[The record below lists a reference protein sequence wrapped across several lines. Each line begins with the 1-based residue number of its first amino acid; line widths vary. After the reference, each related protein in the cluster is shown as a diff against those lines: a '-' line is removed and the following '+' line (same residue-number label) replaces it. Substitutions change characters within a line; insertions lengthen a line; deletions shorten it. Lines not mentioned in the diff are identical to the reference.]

1 MRISDWSSDVC
12 SSDLLVADAQAAPRR
27 ALAQLVKVGGGP
39 VDAAA
44 RQRRDAG
51 ADEHEIRAE
60 LLHKIELVLGA
71 VERAF
76 ALRLGQALEIA
87 ERLEPR
93 DLQAVV
99 ARHAGDLLRRPV
111 AGEEVGPED
120 LAAVQ
125 ARRRAGGTL
134 PVHKAP
140 ER

>member
-1 MRISDWSSDVC
+1 MFGAAHDLPGIAVVVDV
-12 SSDLLVADAQAAPRR
+12 SPPGKRLVADAQAAPRR

-87 ERLEPR
+87 ERLEHR
-93 DLQAVV
+93 DLQD
-99 ARHAGDLLRRPV
+99 RKSTRLNSSH
-111 AGEEVGPED
+111 
-120 LAAVQ
+120 
-125 ARRRAGGTL
+125 
-134 PVHKAP
+134 
-140 ER
+140 

>member
-76 ALRLGQALEIA
+76 ALRPGQALEIA
-87 ERLEPR
+87 ERLEHR
-93 DLQAVV
+93 ALQALVSQ
-99 ARHAGDLLRRPV
+99 HAADLLTRP
-111 AGEEVGPED
+111 APTPGRPTS
-120 LAAVQ
+120 
-125 ARRRAGGTL
+125 RATAC
-134 PVHKAP
+134 HCI
-140 ER
+140 